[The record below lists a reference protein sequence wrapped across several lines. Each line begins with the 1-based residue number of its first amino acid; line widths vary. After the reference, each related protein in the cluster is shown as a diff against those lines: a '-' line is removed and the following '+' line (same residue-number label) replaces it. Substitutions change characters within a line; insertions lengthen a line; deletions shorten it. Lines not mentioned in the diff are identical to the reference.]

1 MNKQEALELI
11 GEVVSYV
18 NALSSGAKTG
28 FDEDAVNQAWE
39 IVYDVVTEHA
49 DFDAP

>member
-11 GEVVSYV
+11 GEVV
-18 NALSSGAKTG
+18 SSGAKTG